1 MDKLVHLIDRWDPN
15 HELQN
20 NQILNDTM
28 NAPMTKEE
36 LLFAIRKAKSGK
48 ASGPDMIPV
57 EFYKYGG
64 EIIQNFIL
72 ALSNLVHQSGDYPQ
86 A

>member
-36 LLFAIRKAKSGK
+36 LVFAIRKAKSGK
-48 ASGPDMIPV
+48 
-57 EFYKYGG
+57 
-64 EIIQNFIL
+64 
-72 ALSNLVHQSGDYPQ
+72 Q
-86 A
+86 AAPTWYQ